1 MFDLTWFEFHFFAL
15 RRWFGR
21 YDVFSYFHS
30 WTSHLSDLHSTTAQG
45 GQFNRVILSFGR
57 QGQVAGFLRD
67 HRRLNVA
74 ISRPKTML
82 LVLLEESVGRFDG
95 LIWHFRQVFR
105 ELQVEHVL
113 PSELLADASRAA
125 VNVISAMN
133 QVPIVDDPRV
143 RNVCDRHASFFD
155 TYQVGIIGSL
165 DSLSEFPLSDSDSED
180 ALAEKADVLD
190 VRAAISEARH
200 DDDQTQAPEEVEDH
214 TSTAHQRPIPLEAIL
229 SAGAGWSRFGMVWIG
244 NPHKF
249 HLSWLY
255 YYEEDRFDGVPMY
268 VTCFQSIFFAT
279 RDFLK
284 SHFFRP
290 SVRFQT

>member
-1 MFDLTWFEFHFFAL
+1 M
-15 RRWFGR
+15 
-21 YDVFSYFHS
+21 FSYFHS

-57 QGQVAGFLRD
+57 QGEIEGFLRD
-67 HRRLNVA
+67 RRRLNVA
-74 ISRPKTML
+74 ISRPKL
-82 LVLLEESVGRFDG
+82 QLIILLEESVGKYEG

-125 VNVISAMN
+125 VNVISALN

-143 RNVCDRHASFFD
+143 RNVCDRHAPFFD
-155 TYQVGIIGSL
+155 AYQAGIVGSL

-180 ALAEKADVLD
+180 ALHEKADVLN
-190 VRAAISEARH
+190 VKAVISEARH

-229 SAGAGWSRFGMVWIG
+229 GAGAGWHRFGMVWIG
-244 NPHKF
+244 NPGKF
-249 HLSWLY
+249 HLSALY
-255 YYEEDRFDGVPMY
+255 YDPEDLFHGVPMY
-268 VTCFQSIFFAT
+268 VTSFQNMFWNAGFFEVSYLLFSRSDT
-279 RDFLK
+279 FKTL
-284 SHFFRP
+284 SL
-290 SVRFQT
+290 